1 MDENLR
7 ETTVFIKMKL
17 PVVPKP
23 KDRTQSFYEGVARPE
38 LPPPFVSKDT
48 IKALRITIKSII
60 DLIELL
66 LGPSFNL
73 TYVLTA
79 KFNQDCLEVSYIVV
93 QWRTLITDL
102 MTRIYF
108 IFFYTEVFW
117 DHSLSGWSPKQTNR
131 ILIPPTIQNA
141 QLILPDQDHSP
152 RMQRRWG
159 GENRNADIIHGLAD
173 PAI

>member
-1 MDENLR
+1 
-7 ETTVFIKMKL
+7 
-17 PVVPKP
+17 
-23 KDRTQSFYEGVARPE
+23 
-38 LPPPFVSKDT
+38 
-48 IKALRITIKSII
+48 
-60 DLIELL
+60 

-152 RMQRRWG
+152 RMQRRWR